1 MIPCVC
7 ALFTEAGTLR
17 GLRGSWAR
25 RVGALC
31 AHVRVAKRTR
41 TRDTRTHAQRQP
53 HSSTYVSLACSQKRI
68 HARMYTQIHRHINS
82 HSLHAVHQPFP
93 RPRPRT
99 QSRSL
104 RRVEISGERVDA
116 KGGSETFRRVSTP
129 ASGFPS
135 RSPER
140 IKKCVKWRKRE
151 GLGVSIFPFFTGKCF
166 SLFAYTLANLFVVCN
181 GSCDLLLFKSYLTE
195 IFAILSF
202 EGYARCMTFTWIGSH
217 ILSSWQGHV
226 SMSMY
231 R

>member
-1 MIPCVC
+1 MCVVYRGGYTPGASRVLGAACGCVVCSREGCKTYTHAGHTHACAAAAAFKHIRIPCM
-7 ALFTEAGTLR
+7 FTEA
-17 GLRGSWAR
+17 
-25 RVGALC
+25 
-31 AHVRVAKRTR
+31 HTR
-41 TRDTRTHAQRQP
+41 SDVHTN
-53 HSSTYVSLACSQKRI
+53 
-68 HARMYTQIHRHINS
+68 TQTHINS

-181 GSCDLLLFKSYLTE
+181 GPCDLLLFKSYLTE